1 MKKIY
6 PYERK
11 VYYYETDKM
20 GIVHHSNYVRI
31 FEEARMNFL
40 EQIGMPYSKIESY
53 GLLVPILAVDLNYKK
68 ALVFDEPFAVYG
80 MITKFNGVR
89 LDMNYKLVSRKTET
103 VCITGSTSQ
112 CFTDGNLK
120 PLRIKNK
127 YPELYNTIIGYLNYE
142 IKD

>member
-1 MKKIY
+1 
-6 PYERK
+6 
-11 VYYYETDKM
+11 M

-53 GLLVPILAVDLNYKK
+53 GLLVPILSVDLNYKK